1 MNINLCTYFDKNY
14 LSKFLACRESIIE
27 YDQNV
32 IFYCLCLDDFSYN
45 YLKQIKKKD
54 IRLISLK
61 EIEEKYLSLKYAK
74 KNRQIVEYYFTLS
87 PFLPL
92 YILETFNVDII
103 NYVDSDLFFYDT
115 PRKIINLLED
125 NSIIIVE
132 HGIKTQRF
140 GKFNVGWLT
149 FKNDKTSKNC
159 LKEWGNNC
167 INWCYDYVEGKK
179 YADQKYLDEWPKK
192 YNNIKVLSPTYN
204 VAPWNLN
211 NKDVEVK
218 QDEIFINNNKL
229 IFFHFHGLLISK
241 KFFSSGFSIYN
252 KKISKISIKYL
263 YRPYVRRLDKF
274 KKEVNVIETR
284 IRNTINYKNYRDS
297 FIKIFKLFLKLLKII
312 SFLDFYRK

>member
-27 YDQNV
+27 HEKDV

-45 YLKQIKKKD
+45 YLKKIQKKN

-92 YILETFNVDII
+92 YILENFNVDII
-103 NYVDSDLFFYDT
+103 NYIDSDLFFFDT
-115 PRKIINLLED
+115 PRKIIELLED

-149 FKNDKTSKNC
+149 FRNNKLSKSC
-159 LKEWGNNC
+159 LKEWGNDC
-167 INWCYDYVEGKK
+167 INWCYDYVEEGK
-179 YADQKYLDEWPKK
+179 YADQKYLDKWPKK
-192 YNNIKVLSPTYN
+192 FNKIKILSPSYN

-211 NKDVEVK
+211 NSDVKIKQNKLFVK
-218 QDEIFINNNKL
+218 ENKL

-241 KFFSSGFSIYN
+241 KMFSSGFSIYN
-252 KKISKISIKYL
+252 KKISNILIKHL
-263 YRPYVRRLDKF
+263 YKPYIKRLESV
-274 KKEVNVIETR
+274 KKEVEVIETR
-284 IRNTINYKNYRDS
+284 IRNTIDNKNFKDS
-297 FIKIFKLFLKLLKII
+297 VYKIFKLLVKVIKMI
-312 SFLDFYRK
+312 SFFDFYRK